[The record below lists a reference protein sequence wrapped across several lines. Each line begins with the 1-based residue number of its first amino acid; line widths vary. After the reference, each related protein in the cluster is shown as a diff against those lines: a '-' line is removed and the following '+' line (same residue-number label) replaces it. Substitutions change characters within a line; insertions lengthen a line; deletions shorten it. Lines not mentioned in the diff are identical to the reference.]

1 MKLQEYNPILY
12 LEDYENIPDEIYRWK
27 QDEELHPGPGWGS
40 REAVIPEWFMA
51 EYVRAADPV
60 RLCVGIGRY
69 HTELDGDIYLCA
81 LIDETKRT
89 VESCSFGVY
98 RSAELVGKALDIYF
112 SMHMLAEP
120 AYLPKNISL
129 LSSRNPIYQKKE
141 YRKIISKYPI
151 VPEMTAKGT
160 RGGVAVVSTYFSQLM
175 RRKGST
181 TFYTWQDAVDWLS
194 SDIVRYN
201 QKIG

>member
-1 MKLQEYNPILY
+1 MKLQDYNPILY

-40 REAVIPEWFMA
+40 REAVIPEQ
-51 EYVRAADPV
+51 VLTDSIQAAGPV

-194 SDIVRYN
+194 SDIARYN
-201 QKIG
+201 QKIR